1 MKIGDIKTDKYYMK
15 FIWSACINCGIE
27 RWVRLVKGKPRHNK
41 CPVCGVKRELYPY
54 KNDKDAYIQ
63 SYGIDLKS
71 HYDTAENK
79 KYRNRIFC
87 LDCTDYETC
96 KGSLWEHCPT
106 RAEVL
111 ELIRSV

>member
-54 KNDKDAYIQ
+54 KNEILYCIPTLHGLLKVTVIRLKIKNTDKEYSVWTVLILKLAREV
-63 SYGIDLKS
+63 YGN
-71 HYDTAENK
+71 T
-79 KYRNRIFC
+79 
-87 LDCTDYETC
+87 
-96 KGSLWEHCPT
+96 
-106 RAEVL
+106 VL
-111 ELIRSV
+111 